1 MGLMGEGV
9 RQSITTC
16 WNCLKNEG
24 FVCPATVLSPGVE
37 SDMIKVTDDK
47 QVEWLTIIVKT
58 EPDEAIP
65 RPRENSLGSK
75 T

>member
-1 MGLMGEGV
+1 MGRGCARVSLHAGIV
-9 RQSITTC
+9 YT
-16 WNCLKNEG
+16 NEG

-37 SDMIKVTDDK
+37 SDMIKATYDK

-65 RPRENSLGSK
+65 RPLENSLGSK

>member
-1 MGLMGEGV
+1 MPSHSFG
-9 RQSITTC
+9 
-16 WNCLKNEG
+16 
-24 FVCPATVLSPGVE
+24 PGVE
-37 SDMIKVTDDK
+37 SDMIKATDDK

-65 RPRENSLGSK
+65 RSLENSLGCK